1 MIFVQERYAPL
12 ESALPWEYVMPRSF
26 EESRNRG
33 QKRAKHTVIANETEK
48 SIGLIPVRGFPEI
61 AEILGIPRS
70 TVQHIY
76 QQALAKVIAKAGR
89 MAR

>member
-12 ESALPWEYVMPRSF
+12 ESALPWGDVMPREKKSP
-26 EESRNRG
+26 NRG
-33 QKRAKHTVIANETEK
+33 QKRAKHTVIRNAEEERLN
-48 SIGLIPVRGFPEI
+48 LQPVRGFPEI
-61 AEILGIPRS
+61 AQILGIPRS

-89 MAR
+89 MSR